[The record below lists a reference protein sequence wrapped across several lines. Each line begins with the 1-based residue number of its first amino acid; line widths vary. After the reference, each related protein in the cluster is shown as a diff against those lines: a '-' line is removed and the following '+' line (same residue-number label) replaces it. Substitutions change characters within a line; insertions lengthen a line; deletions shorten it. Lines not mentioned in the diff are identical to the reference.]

1 MSAVAEILL
10 RTRRVVAVDAM
21 LADPRERPPVGKLG
35 KNVRM
40 VVANVPAGLTALE
53 GELLQHDFLLS
64 APLRTALAK
73 LNAAELAKVG
83 RRLLHWAKIE
93 TGVWVDHVPLFRKFP
108 DSVPADTYD
117 FYVRRIFSLLTQEP
131 EQPCV
136 LCGERRTVYPVSPC
150 AHLVCVNCW
159 DGADYSACPICHR
172 RLTPHD
178 PFLIP
183 TPQPREPRRG
193 ALDRPVAVLGY
204 CADPI
209 AACRDLAVS
218 LLERRTPMPAHE
230 RDDLRG
236 LLETCWPRSAAWL
249 AETAIPVKETLAVAL
264 GVAARHGAL
273 DVLHARLGTA
283 TDVLRLLYEL
293 TGADPGLRTH
303 PARPAL
309 PRPLRRIVLA
319 CLDRMALPYLME
331 DLRRHARPW
340 VRMGE
345 VLHPHE
351 HHRRHPVAALAFAA
365 VRGTPVDGGTPF
377 GRAMLAL
384 AARHPDA
391 VEVCRGRLRAAT
403 FGSRVERALAE
414 KRYGA
419 AVGLLAA
426 RPGELVR
433 RLSQLLR
440 LAPEALPPAR
450 LQEVVRR
457 VAPGLLLA
465 ALGQVRTAP
474 GRWRLFLPRGGTAR
488 FWSVPD
494 ERAPLADETVLETEQ
509 VLAGELLRRAS
520 ALPPLRRVLLDEGLA
535 DLIAPTSERGA
546 TKALV
551 RLTRGTVQPIPES
564 ERLRF
569 FLHWAEPATAVV
581 DLDLSVAVFDERWEF
596 AGLCDYTNLR
606 LGGWLTHSGDL
617 TSAPMPLGSSE
628 FLDVDL
634 REPHGRY
641 LVPIVFSYNDVPF
654 EELVRGFAG
663 FMERPEEG
671 LFDPTA
677 VRQRFDLGGPAK
689 ILVPLVA
696 DLRTRT
702 IRWADVNL
710 SASGYGHRVA
720 GSEREL
726 AGLGRA
732 LQDAFR
738 ERVTMWELACW
749 HAAGRAEEVVVRR
762 RDGGLVTYRRRP
774 GEPVTGFAA
783 RLIARAGAARTEV
796 LPGEV
801 ALAALVHGDVEV
813 PAEAQVYALY
823 PETAAGRRLEAAD
836 LLSGLAP

>member
-10 RTRRVVAVDAM
+10 RTRRLVAVDAM
-21 LADPRERPPVGKLG
+21 LADGRERPPTGRLRKDVPLVPGDVPG
-35 KNVRM
+35 G
-40 VVANVPAGLTALE
+40 VAALE
-53 GELLQHDFLLS
+53 GELLQLGFLIS
-64 APLRTALAK
+64 APLRAALAK
-73 LNAAELAKVG
+73 LGPADLARAG
-83 RRLLHWAKIE
+83 RRLLYSVRTE
-93 TGVWVDHVPLFRKFP
+93 VGVWSDHVPLFRKFP
-108 DSVPADTYD
+108 ESVPADTYE
-117 FYVRRIFSLLTQEP
+117 FYVRRVFSLLTQRP

-136 LCGERRTVYPVSPC
+136 LCGERRTVHPVSPC
-150 AHLVCVNCW
+150 AHLVCRLCW

-172 RLTPHD
+172 RLSPGD
-178 PFLIP
+178 PFLRP
-183 TPQPREPRRG
+183 APQPGPRARG
-193 ALDRPVAVLGY
+193 SLNHPIGVLGW
-204 CADPI
+204 CEDAV
-209 AACRDLAVS
+209 AACRELAVS

-236 LLETCWPRSAAWL
+236 LLEACWPQSAAWL

-264 GVAARHGAL
+264 GVAARHGAV
-273 DVLHARLGTA
+273 DVLHARLDTA

-309 PRPLRRIVLA
+309 PRPLRRIALA

-365 VRGTPVDGGTPF
+365 LRGTPVDDGTPF
-377 GRAMLAL
+377 GRSMLAV

-391 VEVCRGRLRAAT
+391 VEVSGGRLRGTT

-419 AVGLLAA
+419 AVDVLAA

-440 LAPEALPPAR
+440 LAPETLPPAR
-450 LQEVVRR
+450 LREVVRR

-465 ALGQVRTAP
+465 ALGQVRAAP

-488 FWSVPD
+488 FWSVLD
-494 ERAPLADETVLETEQ
+494 ERTPLADETVLETEQ

-535 DLIAPTSERGA
+535 DLVAPTSERGA
-546 TKALV
+546 AKALV

-564 ERLRF
+564 RRLRF
-569 FLHWAEPATAVV
+569 FLHWAEQATDVV
-581 DLDLSVAVFDERWEF
+581 DLDLSVAVFDERWRF

-617 TSAPMPLGSSE
+617 TSAPLPLGSSE
-628 FLDVDL
+628 FIDVDL

-671 LFDPTA
+671 LFDPVA

-696 DLRTRT
+696 DLQTRT

-710 SASGYGHRVA
+710 SASGFGHRVA
-720 GSEREL
+720 ESEREL
-726 AGLGRA
+726 ASLGRA
-732 LQDAFR
+732 LQDAFL

-749 HAAGRAEEVVVRR
+749 HAAGRAEEVLVRR

-774 GEPVTGFAA
+774 GEPVAGFAA
-783 RLIARAGAARTEV
+783 RLIARAEAAPAEAP
-796 LPGEV
+796 PGEV